1 MGVFIG
7 MDEAGYGPNLG
18 PLVVTATVWETP
30 GEPLECDCWRVLR
43 DVVAETPGPGDERL
57 HVADS
62 KVVYSPAKGLAAL
75 ERSVLA
81 LLASIGCR
89 PGCLR
94 EGWRALVGEERFDMD
109 DEPWFL
115 GRTVPLPVVDGVDA
129 RSELGARLG
138 AVFVASGLRLRGVR
152 CDVVQVARFNRLT
165 RAAGSKG
172 LALSSI
178 SARLLRSVW
187 DPEGD
192 EPTLVVADKHGGRN
206 RYDPV
211 LAEVTG
217 DRMILRYEEGRE
229 LSRYRVGATEL
240 RFQTRA
246 EAWLPVAVAS
256 MVSKYVRE
264 VAMTLFNAYWS
275 ERVPGLRPT
284 KGYPSDAGRFRAD
297 VDAVR
302 SRLGIAD
309 DVFWRE
315 R

>member
-30 GEPLECDCWRVLR
+30 GDPGDCDWWGAFGE
-43 DVVAETPGPGDERL
+43 VVAESPERGDGRL

-62 KVVYSPAKGLAAL
+62 KVVYSPAKGLGPL

-81 LLASIGCR
+81 LLASINCR

-94 EGWRALVGEERFDMD
+94 EGWQALVAAERFDMD
-109 DEPWFL
+109 EEPWFA
-115 GRTVPLPVVDGVDA
+115 GRTVSLPLAEHVECCRSLGERLCGVFEA
-129 RSELGARLG
+129 T
-138 AVFVASGLRLRGVR
+138 GLRLRAVR
-152 CDVVQVARFNRLT
+152 CDVVRVARFNGLT
-165 RAAGSKG
+165 RDAGSKG
-172 LALSSI
+172 VALSSI

-192 EPTLVVADKHGGRN
+192 EATLVVADKHGGRN

-217 DRMILRYEEGRE
+217 DRMILRFEEGRE
-229 LSRYRVGATEL
+229 LSRYRVGSTEL
-240 RFQTRA
+240 RFQSRA

-264 VAMTLFNAYWS
+264 VAMTLFNDYWTA
-275 ERVPGLRPT
+275 RVPGLRPT
-284 KGYPSDAGRFRAD
+284 KGYPGDARRFRDD
-297 VDAVR
+297 VDGVR
-302 SRLGIAD
+302 TELGITD